1 MYLCWENFKDFSV
14 KFVPGKRAL
23 CSHSTEV
30 RVQLQ
35 RYAKIRFDYT
45 EDTGLLYFDR
55 ASVTANGY
63 W

>member
-1 MYLCWENFKDFSV
+1 MDLCWENFKDFSV

-23 CSHSTEV
+23 CRHTTEV
-30 RVQLQ
+30 RLQ

-45 EDTGLLYFDR
+45 EDAGLRYFDR
-55 ASVTANGY
+55 ASIKANGY